1 MPGRVRHNG
10 NRRRTAA
17 RGFLMM
23 DKVFRLRS
31 APARSALLTLL
42 PRPTRFIR
50 FTRFARFMP
59 SAQRSCSAPR
69 SVAAQCSRS
78 TRPLQPGIPV
88 FAACLLAVLLA
99 LTVPVHR
106 AHAAPSAM
114 SSDTSAPDPRAIT
127 VGFVTGAGGLGDM
140 SFNDMAYGGLR
151 KAQQE
156 LGFSLKV
163 LEADATGT
171 AKTEAVAHLVREC
184 DILVLLGA
192 QHTGHARV
200 FAEQYPEKKF
210 IFYEEKVSGIP
221 NLASILFR
229 QHEGSFLAGALAG
242 RVSKTRRVAFLGGTD
257 IPPVAAFAQGFM
269 EGVRHVAPDVVVEV
283 HHVSGPGD
291 FSGFNN
297 PDEGFTMAAAM
308 FEDGVDIIF
317 AVAGLTGNGVIEAA
331 RRTDNRYVIG
341 VDSDQD
347 DMARGKVLTSMV
359 KRLDT
364 ATHAEVSKAVQ
375 GGFTPG
381 VADFG
386 LVSGGVSL
394 TDMRHTRDII
404 TAPVLEELEGLRQ
417 AIIDG
422 KIAVTDLRP

>member
-1 MPGRVRHNG
+1 M
-10 NRRRTAA
+10 
-17 RGFLMM
+17 
-23 DKVFRLRS
+23 S
-31 APARSALLTLL
+31 A
-42 PRPTRFIR
+42 
-50 FTRFARFMP
+50 
-59 SAQRSCSAPR
+59 
-69 SVAAQCSRS
+69 
-78 TRPLQPGIPV
+78 
-88 FAACLLAVLLA
+88 
-99 LTVPVHR
+99 
-106 AHAAPSAM
+106 
-114 SSDTSAPDPRAIT
+114 DTSAPDPRAIT

-156 LGFSLKV
+156 LGFALNV

-171 AKTEAVAHLVREC
+171 AKTEAVAHLVRQC
-184 DILVLLGA
+184 DIMVLLGA

-200 FAEQYPEKKF
+200 FAEQFPEKKF

-242 RVSKTRRVAFLGGTD
+242 RVSKTRRVGFLGGTD

-269 EGVRHVAPDVVVEV
+269 EGVRHVAPDVVVEI

-291 FSGFNN
+291 FSGFDN
-297 PDEGFTMAAAM
+297 PDAGFTMAAAM

-331 RRTDNRYVIG
+331 RRTENRYVIG

-364 ATHAEVSKAVQ
+364 ATYAEVSKAVQ
-375 GGFTPG
+375 GRFTMG

-404 TAPVLEELEGLRQ
+404 SAPVVEELESLRQ

-422 KIAVTDLRP
+422 KIVVTDLRP